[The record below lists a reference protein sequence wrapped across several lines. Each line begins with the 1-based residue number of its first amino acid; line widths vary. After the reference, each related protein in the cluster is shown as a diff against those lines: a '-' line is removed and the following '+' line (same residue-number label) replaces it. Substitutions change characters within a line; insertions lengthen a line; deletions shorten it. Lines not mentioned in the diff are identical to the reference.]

1 MKLILIPFVLGISA
15 FAANVNAV
23 PMLSKRASSFVDSA
37 SCVVVFL
44 ASASRTETCKTDMAA
59 DVGAV
64 VSITLDSLLLDFT
77 GPDPLTA
84 KVSSKGLKVQLAKI
98 PGPITPSFPITG
110 TREVMVLNDNT
121 VDMATF
127 STPWSSATVDNMNVM
142 TTTVEEC
149 ALKVIPEQ
157 QAAFSKFITSVIMS
171 STTQE
176 FILKGTVDA
185 NFTLPLPFGQ
195 KATTLPGVGFSS
207 KTSLGGLNGLS
218 SASFVRRTTDNSWD
232 ANKMFLF
239 NFEIKITIP
248 SQISIAVG
256 DLSFNTVTGTG
267 ASRVD
272 LGVSTSKD
280 VRLAPG
286 DNLLQ
291 VTLTTKG
298 SDETTFFNALKSN
311 GNMVVLEGFSES
323 SKNKVIADAFAPVKI
338 QLTLSF

>member
-1 MKLILIPFVLGISA
+1 MKLVLIPFVLGISA

-23 PMLSKRASSFVDSA
+23 PMHSKRATSFHASA
-37 SCVVVFL
+37 SCAAVYVTL
-44 ASASRTETCKTDMAA
+44 GSQTETCKTDMAA

-64 VSITLDSLLLDFT
+64 VSISLDSLLLDFT
-77 GPDPLTA
+77 GPDPLAA

-98 PGPITPSFPITG
+98 PGPFPLSFPITG
-110 TREVMVLNDNT
+110 TREVDNT

-127 STPWSSATVDNMNVM
+127 GTPWSSATVDNMNVM

-149 ALKVIPEQ
+149 ALKIIPEQ

-171 STTQE
+171 STTQG

-185 NFTLPLPFGQ
+185 NFTLSLPFGQ
-195 KATTLPGVGFSS
+195 KITTLPGVGFSS
-207 KTSLGGLNGLS
+207 KASLGGLNGLS

-239 NFEIKITIP
+239 NFEVKITIP

-272 LGVSTSKD
+272 LGVSTTKD

-291 VTLTTKG
+291 VTLTAKG
-298 SDETTFFNALKSN
+298 SDETVFFNALKSN
-311 GNMVVLEGFSES
+311 GNVVVLEGFSES

>member
-1 MKLILIPFVLGISA
+1 MKFILIPFVFGIAASA
-15 FAANVNAV
+15 INVNAV
-23 PMLSKRASSFVDSA
+23 PMLSKRATS
-37 SCVVVFL
+37 FL
-44 ASASRTETCKTDMAA
+44 ASASCAAVYISTGSQTETCKTDMAA

-98 PGPITPSFPITG
+98 PGPFTPRFPITG
-110 TREVMVLNDNT
+110 TREMILNDNT

-149 ALKVIPEQ
+149 ALKIIPEQ
-157 QAAFSKFITSVIMS
+157 QAAFSKFIASVIMS
-171 STTQE
+171 STTQG

-185 NFTLPLPFGQ
+185 NFILPLPFGP
-195 KATTLPGVGFSS
+195 KTTTLPGVGFSS
-207 KTSLGGLNGLS
+207 KTSLGGLNGFS

-248 SQISIAVG
+248 SQIRIAVG

-272 LGVSTSKD
+272 LGVSTAKD
-280 VRLAPG
+280 VRLVPG

-291 VTLTTKG
+291 VTLTTKE
-298 SDETTFFNALKSN
+298 SDETAFFNALKSN

-338 QLTLSF
+338 QLTFSF